1 MASIRRTGGIAGAA
15 LWILLAAPAAP
26 QQKPTYQ
33 EPPEEDKSLSKE
45 PDYSF
50 NPLQAA
56 KEFRVGLFYWKKGSY
71 KAAAGRFEEAVKWN
85 PGFAEAY
92 FRLAEA
98 REKLAE
104 AEIRES
110 EKQSLLE
117 AAAEAYKKF
126 LELEPD
132 GDKAK
137 MARKKL
143 ARLER
148 PAAQAA
154 R

>member
-1 MASIRRTGGIAGAA
+1 MGAA
-15 LWILLAAPAAP
+15 LWVLLAPPALP
-26 QQKPTYQ
+26 QKPTYQ

-45 PDYSF
+45 AEYSF
-50 NPLQAA
+50 NPLQAT

-85 PGFAEAY
+85 PSFAEAY
-92 FRLAEA
+92 YRLAEA

-104 AEIRES
+104 AEIREG
-110 EKQSLLE
+110 EKQALLE
-117 AAAEAYKKF
+117 AAAAAYKKF

-132 GDKAK
+132 GEKAK
-137 MARKKL
+137 TARKKL
-143 ARLER
+143 VRLER

>member
-1 MASIRRTGGIAGAA
+1 MRLPRGVMGAA
-15 LWILLAAPAAP
+15 LAVILTAPVAA
-26 QQKPTYQ
+26 QKPAYQ
-33 EPPEEDKSLSKE
+33 EPPEEDKSLPRE
-45 PDYSF
+45 AEYSF

-104 AEIRES
+104 GEIRET
-110 EKQSLLE
+110 EKQALLDG
-117 AAAEAYKKF
+117 AAEAYKKF

-137 MARKKL
+137 TARKKL

>member
-1 MASIRRTGGIAGAA
+1 MGAA
-15 LWILLAAPAAP
+15 LWILLAPPAAP
-26 QQKPTYQ
+26 QKPTYQ
-33 EPPEEDKSLSKE
+33 EPPEEDKSLSKQSE
-45 PDYSF
+45 YSF
-50 NPLQAA
+50 NPLQAT

-85 PGFAEAY
+85 PSFAEAY

-110 EKQSLLE
+110 EKQALLG

-132 GDKAK
+132 GEKAK
-137 MARKKL
+137 TARKKL

-148 PAAQAA
+148 PADQAA

>member
-1 MASIRRTGGIAGAA
+1 MGAA
-15 LWILLAAPAAP
+15 LWVLLAPPAAP
-26 QQKPTYQ
+26 QKPTYQ
-33 EPPEEDKSLSKE
+33 EPPEEDKSLSRE
-45 PDYSF
+45 AQYSF

-56 KEFRVGLFYWKKGSY
+56 REFRVGLFYWKKGSY
-71 KAAAGRFEEAVKWN
+71 RAAAGRFEEAVKWN
-85 PGFAEAY
+85 PSFAEAY
-92 FRLAEA
+92 YRLAEA

-104 AEIRES
+104 AEIREA
-110 EKQSLLE
+110 EKQALVE

-132 GDKAK
+132 GEKAK
-137 MARKKL
+137 TARRKL

>member
-1 MASIRRTGGIAGAA
+1 VASIRLCALLGAA
-15 LWILLAAPAAP
+15 LALLLAPSARA
-26 QQKPTYQ
+26 QKPAYQ
-33 EPPEEDKSLSKE
+33 EPPEEDKSLPKE
-45 PDYSF
+45 AEYSF
-50 NPLQAA
+50 NPLQAE
-56 KEFRVGLFYWKKGSY
+56 KEFRVGLFYWKKGSF

-85 PGFAEAY
+85 PSFAEAY

-110 EKQSLLE
+110 EKQALVE

-137 MARKKL
+137 TARKKL

-148 PAAQAA
+148 PTAQAA